1 MDWLLLISM
10 CLLIGSASGF
20 VAGLLGVGGG
30 IIIVPAL
37 ILLFDSLS
45 AGNGLFAS
53 NSLTTIV
60 AVATSLACV
69 LVTTALSGWS
79 QLRHGRV
86 HMVAVRRWAP
96 FLIIGSALSGFA
108 APELPEA
115 VIRLFIATLVLSV
128 AIILA
133 CRWTP
138 PAARELPGP
147 AASGAMGAATGFASG
162 IAGIGGGN
170 LMIPSFLYFNIPI
183 HAAMGTSSFLGPS
196 IALSGVFGYIL
207 RGWQETTG
215 DPSLLGYVHLPSFA
229 VISLAALFFAPM
241 GVRFAHARSP
251 EALRRLLVVLL
262 FAGSLRMGFS
272 AIDVF

>member
-45 AGNGLFAS
+45 AGDGLFAS

-138 PAARELPGP
+138 PAARETAWTRRERCHGSRDRICFRNRRHWWWKSHDPELSVLQHSNSCGHGNLFFSWPEYRPFRGLRLHSARLAGDQWRSEPSRLRSSALIRRYFACGAVLCAHGRSLCTRAKPGSP
-147 AASGAMGAATGFASG
+147 AASSCGPAVCRVAAHGFFC
-162 IAGIGGGN
+162 N
-170 LMIPSFLYFNIPI
+170 
-183 HAAMGTSSFLGPS
+183 
-196 IALSGVFGYIL
+196 
-207 RGWQETTG
+207 
-215 DPSLLGYVHLPSFA
+215 
-229 VISLAALFFAPM
+229 
-241 GVRFAHARSP
+241 
-251 EALRRLLVVLL
+251 
-262 FAGSLRMGFS
+262 
-272 AIDVF
+272 